1 MKKILILACF
11 FSLIISCNRIEKRPI
26 DKNILATEKIVLD
39 KKEYEHKDYK
49 GITLGFQKDI
59 VYGYTG
65 INFFNSRYEIKDGK
79 LITHGI
85 NMTLAAGDPK
95 ATKIEHEILDL
106 LRYNK
111 KFEITRE
118 SVKLTDKSGKIHEFR
133 IK

>member
-1 MKKILILACF
+1 
-11 FSLIISCNRIEKRPI
+11 
-26 DKNILATEKIVLD
+26 
-39 KKEYEHKDYK
+39 
-49 GITLGFQKDI
+49 
-59 VYGYTG
+59 
-65 INFFNSRYEIKDGK
+65 
-79 LITHGI
+79 
-85 NMTLAAGDPK
+85 MTLAAGDPK